1 MKKNFEYFYDFGK
14 VTASN
19 QYNKNKKKNI
29 NFKLIRNK
37 FDGTLKFKNKIE
49 FSKIKPTDKI
59 FFNEPDF
66 HLETLASYLKDLT
79 FNKVVGMTYKDFP
92 LVDLVIGKKNF
103 SNKFKISISKML
115 NLNLKE
121 SPETVLEK
129 FTKCTSKLEK
139 KEKSLIIFRHIWEHV
154 FDHKNLLKKTFNH
167 FSKESIFLIEVPC
180 SEYQIKNLDY
190 TMLWEEHVYY
200 FNKKG
205 FINTLTD
212 AKMRVKKFFKF
223 KNFHE
228 DILCAV
234 CVYDESLKSKNIKSR
249 KMVNFTSRYK
259 NKFLEIKK
267 NTKSSFFKKFKEG
280 LVCYGAS
287 HMLNTF
293 VNIFELE
300 KFITLVID
308 DNPAKNNKFM
318 FINKVKIKN
327 FSYLKKNLKRNCL
340 FFVNTDNSKSL
351 KTKINF
357 LKKNNINVSSI
368 YATK

>member
-139 KEKSLIIFRHIWEHV
+139 KEKSLWKKQR
-154 FDHKNLLKKTFNH
+154 KNSLSSSLLCIDKQWKNSKPTFIYVH
-167 FSKESIFLIEVPC
+167 L
-180 SEYQIKNLDY
+180 L
-190 TMLWEEHVYY
+190 TLEE
-200 FNKKG
+200 
-205 FINTLTD
+205 
-212 AKMRVKKFFKF
+212 
-223 KNFHE
+223 
-228 DILCAV
+228 
-234 CVYDESLKSKNIKSR
+234 
-249 KMVNFTSRYK
+249 
-259 NKFLEIKK
+259 
-267 NTKSSFFKKFKEG
+267 
-280 LVCYGAS
+280 
-287 HMLNTF
+287 
-293 VNIFELE
+293 
-300 KFITLVID
+300 
-308 DNPAKNNKFM
+308 
-318 FINKVKIKN
+318 KVKQIR
-327 FSYLKKNLKRNCL
+327 KK
-340 FFVNTDNSKSL
+340 
-351 KTKINF
+351 
-357 LKKNNINVSSI
+357 
-368 YATK
+368 